1 MAVVLLLSLGVTLT
15 LTNVLTRPVTELV
28 SVARAVSRGEL
39 SARTSVSSHDE
50 IGELA
55 HAFNVMIDGLSRSRA
70 ELLQRV
76 HELETLNATAEAL
89 SGKLELG
96 ELLKVAIERVLE
108 LTDSPAGWIFLD
120 EGPGAQ
126 LAAQVGLPAG
136 FSADERPIGCPCEP
150 VMREAQTRVAH
161 TLQNPCCC
169 GVGTASGDLACLA
182 CVPLVAGQR
191 VVGVLNVVC
200 AAPRILGQ
208 EEVRLLDSVGRQV
221 GLAVENARLWEE
233 VKGREAR
240 LAQLVTQLIS
250 TQEAERKRIARELHD
265 EAGQRLAAVSLGLQ
279 TIEQTDGLPDAVKH
293 LVADSMELLKR
304 LLDEVHQLAVD
315 LRPHALDQLGLRG
328 AIESCVRE
336 FGQRT
341 ALRTDLEVSGFD
353 DARPSSDIE
362 IAIYRVVQEA
372 LANVRKH
379 ANASRVGVLLKRLN
393 GSVVVVVED
402 DGIGFDAAG
411 ALRLAEDGQL
421 GLFGMRE
428 RAALLNG
435 QLTIES
441 GRGQGT
447 TVIVEIP
454 ISDVRDSDSPG

>member
-1 MAVVLLLSLGVTLT
+1 
-15 LTNVLTRPVTELV
+15 
-28 SVARAVSRGEL
+28 
-39 SARTSVSSHDE
+39 
-50 IGELA
+50 
-55 HAFNVMIDGLSRSRA
+55 
-70 ELLQRV
+70 
-76 HELETLNATAEAL
+76 
-89 SGKLELG
+89 
-96 ELLKVAIERVLE
+96 
-108 LTDSPAGWIFLD
+108 
-120 EGPGAQ
+120 
-126 LAAQVGLPAG
+126 
-136 FSADERPIGCPCEP
+136 
-150 VMREAQTRVAH
+150 
-161 TLQNPCCC
+161 
-169 GVGTASGDLACLA
+169 
-182 CVPLVAGQR
+182 VPLVAGER
-191 VVGVLNVVC
+191 VVGVLNVVS